1 MKGDSITIP
10 GAHAKAFELGTG
22 EQLRI
27 VNLEGSQVVDC
38 WAFNAA
44 DFDEFLSNEHTRSCL
59 EKLIPQAG
67 DSLFS
72 NRRRPILSIVE
83 DTSPGIHD
91 LLLSACD
98 ADRYRLLGVEGYHRN
113 CADNLRE
120 ALSEIGREP
129 PEIPSP
135 FNIFENVKIGDNGS
149 LSIEP
154 PVAKAGDAIT
164 LRAELDLV
172 LVLSCCPMDI
182 ALTNGPDLRSKP
194 VRVERIPPRPAA
206 DTESSQT

>member
-1 MKGDSITIP
+1 MNTDSNVIP
-10 GAHAKAFELGTG
+10 GAHARAFELLAA

-27 VNLEGSQVVDC
+27 TNLEGSQVVDC

-44 DFDEFLSNEHTRSCL
+44 DIGEFLSNEHTRSCL
-59 EKLIPQAG
+59 EKLIPQVG
-67 DSLFS
+67 DALYS
-72 NRRRPILSIVE
+72 NQRRPILSIVE

-98 ADRYRLLGVEGYHRN
+98 IERYRLLGVEGYHRN

-120 ALSEIGREP
+120 ALAEIGRAP

-135 FNIFENVKIGDNGS
+135 FNIFENVSIADNGQ
-149 LSIEP
+149 LAIEA
-154 PVAKAGDAIT
+154 PVVQAVEAIT
-164 LRAELDLV
+164 LRAELDIV

-182 ALTNGPDLRSKP
+182 AMTNGPDLRSKP
-194 VRVERIPPRPAA
+194 VQVDRV
-206 DTESSQT
+206 